1 MQKGIIYSFKR
12 YSVNDGPGIRQTVFF
27 KGCPLSCW
35 WCHNPESQ
43 HVKSESS
50 IKKCV
55 LDGVS
60 YEQNETIGKV
70 MTTSEVMKE
79 IEKDRIFYE
88 ESGGGV
94 TFSGGEPLIAAQ
106 VLN

>member
-1 MQKGIIYSFKR
+1 MAPEYVKLFFLKDVRYPAGGAIILKVSTLDQR
-12 YSVNDGPGIRQTVFF
+12 VPSR
-27 KGCPLSCW
+27 
-35 WCHNPESQ
+35 
-43 HVKSESS
+43 
-50 IKKCV
+50 KCV